1 MGLSPSVQLSR
12 ESGAPQPRVFV
23 KTQNPKLHHQ
33 PSSLHYPIVHRH
45 DMVKLTGAINEQ
57 LGVRAVWSLQVEV
70 QPDLPWLVHIGS
82 VGDRRGLQVDLT
94 RV

>member
-1 MGLSPSVQLSR
+1 
-12 ESGAPQPRVFV
+12 
-23 KTQNPKLHHQ
+23 
-33 PSSLHYPIVHRH
+33 
-45 DMVKLTGAINEQ
+45 MVKLTGTINEQ

-70 QPDLPWLVHIGS
+70 QPDLPWFVHNGS